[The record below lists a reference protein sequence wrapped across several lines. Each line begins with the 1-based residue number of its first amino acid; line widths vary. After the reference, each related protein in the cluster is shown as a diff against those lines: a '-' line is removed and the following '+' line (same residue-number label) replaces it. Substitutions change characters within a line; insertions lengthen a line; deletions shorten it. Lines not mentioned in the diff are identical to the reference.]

1 MAEFVISVT
10 IGLIGIC
17 LSLLV
22 FSISPILTLILPVVT
37 AIGIFCFILSRGIY
51 KQEEEDEQ

>member
-1 MAEFVISVT
+1 MVDFVISVA

-22 FSISPILTLILPVVT
+22 FPLSPILTLILPVVT

-51 KQEEEDEQ
+51 KEEEED

>member
-1 MAEFVISVT
+1 MAEFVIAVS

-22 FSISPILTLILPVVT
+22 LPLSLILSLIIPTVT
-37 AIGIFCFILSRGIY
+37 AIGIFCFILDLSSNIFSY
-51 KQEEEDEQ
+51 HDE